1 MCLAGSRSTMPLFK
15 LKKSGGPRGL
25 EVSMA
30 GLKLGSRV
38 LQVDGDG
45 ELIAAMAAAVG
56 LSGRACARVRNRG
69 DVEAFEGA
77 AARAGVLIEIEVA
90 PSTALPYEPDSF
102 DVVTFGNALGAM
114 RPNERV
120 VSLQEAY
127 RVLRVGGRCLVI
139 ERSMR
144 GGLGALLS
152 RRTLD
157 RQYAGGGAVTA
168 LRAER
173 FRSVRVLADRDG
185 LRFIEGTKAARGT
198 AP

>member
-1 MCLAGSRSTMPLFK
+1 MSLFK
-15 LKKSGGPRGL
+15 LKKSGGPRDL

-38 LQVDGDG
+38 LQAAGDG

-56 LSGRACARVRNRG
+56 LSGRACALVGDRG
-69 DVEAFEGA
+69 GVEAFERA

-102 DVVTFGNALGAM
+102 DVVTIKDALGAM

-120 VSLQEAY
+120 PTLQETC

-139 ERSMR
+139 ERSLR
-144 GGLGALLS
+144 GGLGALFS
-152 RRTLD
+152 RQPLD
-157 RQYAGGGAVTA
+157 RQYAAGGAVTA
-168 LRAER
+168 LRAEG
-173 FRSVRVLADRDG
+173 FRGVRVLSERDG
-185 LRFIEGTKAARGT
+185 LRFTEGTKPAQGT
-198 AP
+198 GP

>member
-1 MCLAGSRSTMPLFK
+1 MPLFK
-15 LKKSGGPRGL
+15 LKKSGGPRDL

-38 LQVDGDG
+38 LQAAGDG

-56 LSGRACARVRNRG
+56 LSGRACALVRDRG
-69 DVEAFEGA
+69 DVAAFERA
-77 AARAGVLIEIEVA
+77 AARAGVLLEIEVA
-90 PSTALPYEPDSF
+90 PATALPYEPDSF
-102 DVVTFGNALGAM
+102 DVVTFRDALGAL

-120 VSLQEAY
+120 ASLQEAY

-139 ERSMR
+139 ERSVR

-157 RQYAGGGAVTA
+157 RQYAAAGAVTA

-173 FRSVRVLADRDG
+173 FRGVRVLSDRDG
-185 LRFIEGTKAARGT
+185 LRFIEGTKAAQGT
-198 AP
+198 GP

>member
-1 MCLAGSRSTMPLFK
+1 MSLFK
-15 LKKSGGPRGL
+15 LKKSGGPRDL

-38 LQVDGDG
+38 LQAAGDG

-56 LSGRACARVRNRG
+56 LSGRACALVPERG
-69 DVEAFEGA
+69 GADAFERA

-102 DVVTFGNALGAM
+102 DVVTFKDVLGAM

-120 VSLQEAY
+120 VSLQEAS

-139 ERSMR
+139 ERSQR
-144 GGLGALLS
+144 GGLGALFS
-152 RRTLD
+152 RQNVD
-157 RQYAGGGAVTA
+157 RQYAAGGAVTA
-168 LRAER
+168 LRAEG
-173 FRSVRVLADRDG
+173 FRGVRVLSDRDG
-185 LRFIEGTKAARGT
+185 LRFTEGTRP
-198 AP
+198 APEAGP